1 MTTRRWVDWVNVVLG
16 LWLIASPWLLSVA
29 TGDRA
34 ALWIFWSVGL
44 GIVALAGL
52 AMHKPAVWGSVIGFL
67 LGMGLIA
74 SPWIFEL
81 SALSSAATNAMIVG
95 TLVIGYAIWAMRID
109 LTTVGTVTMREI
121 NHS

>member
-1 MTTRRWVDWVNVVLG
+1 
-16 LWLIASPWLLSVA
+16 
-29 TGDRA
+29 
-34 ALWIFWSVGL
+34 
-44 GIVALAGL
+44 
-52 AMHKPAVWGSVIGFL
+52 MHKPAVWGSVIGFL